1 MMSLLKL
8 FIATVLDG
16 VAFSSNAR
24 KQTLFLSMKKRQTIT
39 KRLST
44 KIFIVNLRQSAAE
57 ITIQVYVR
65 IFDAK

>member
-44 KIFIVNLRQSAAE
+44 KIFIVNLRQSAGE
-57 ITIQVYVR
+57 ITIEVYVR

>member
-44 KIFIVNLRQSAAE
+44 KIFIVNLRQSAGE

>member
-1 MMSLLKL
+1 MMRLLKL

-44 KIFIVNLRQSAAE
+44 KVFIVNLRQSAGE

>member
-8 FIATVLDG
+8 FIATVFDG

-44 KIFIVNLRQSAAE
+44 KVFIVNLRQSAGE

>member
-1 MMSLLKL
+1 MMSILKL
-8 FIATVLDG
+8 FMATVLDG
-16 VAFSSNAR
+16 VAFSLNAR

-44 KIFIVNLRQSAAE
+44 KIFIANLRQSAGE
-57 ITIQVYVR
+57 ITMQVYVR

>member
-44 KIFIVNLRQSAAE
+44 KVFIVNLRQSAGE